1 MPPLGLVGPEAA
13 ARPRHPGM
21 YTFMTFS
28 VSRHISHKLPPDS
41 RTTSGGGGGG
51 GGDLSQDEADVA
63 SVDIYK
69 TSSHSIAE

>member
-13 ARPRHPGM
+13 ARPPPWR
-21 YTFMTFS
+21 
-28 VSRHISHKLPPDS
+28 VHIYDILCITSHKLPPDS

-69 TSSHSIAE
+69 TS